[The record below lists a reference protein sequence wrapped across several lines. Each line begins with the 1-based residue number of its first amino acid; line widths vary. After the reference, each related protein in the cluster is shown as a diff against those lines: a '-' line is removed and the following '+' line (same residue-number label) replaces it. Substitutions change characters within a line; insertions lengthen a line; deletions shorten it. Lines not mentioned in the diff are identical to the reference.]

1 MPTAVTER
9 LDSPRILAGTRGELR
24 LSVSQDGSPVDISD
38 SPAPSVV
45 LTNADTGATI
55 TPAADVAEE
64 ATGKL
69 VQVLTASET
78 ATPQRIKAVWSCSLS
93 EADDVAMTFT
103 TYHEIVGDLLFTI
116 AEARAFDEATL
127 ADAEKYPLDDI
138 LAARDVIWEAF
149 EDICGARFGTAAT
162 RDILDGNGLSTLWLP
177 TQQAQSVTAAATRST
192 STWTA
197 LTSDELADLFVS
209 PNGRLVRETLGS
221 WPTGSRNIR
230 VDYQHGHARVPREIR
245 RAALVV
251 LRDQLPGTNLTNRA
265 LSQTNEF
272 GTFRIAAP
280 GERGA
285 WFGIPLVD
293 EALRRYARR
302 LPGIA

>member
-1 MPTAVTER
+1 MPTPVTER

-24 LSVSQDGSPVDISD
+24 LTVFQDGETVDLS
-38 SPAPSVV
+38 SPSVV
-45 LTNADTGATI
+45 LTNADTGETI
-55 TPAADVAEE
+55 TPGTAVAEE
-64 ATGKL
+64 NTGKL
-69 VQVLTASET
+69 LQVLTAAET
-78 ATPQRIKAVWSCSLS
+78 ATPRRIKAAWTVTANAV
-93 EADDVAMTFT
+93 EMTFT
-103 TYHEIVGDLLFTI
+103 TYHEVVGDLLFTL
-116 AEARAFDEATL
+116 AEARAFDGATL
-127 ADAEKYPLDDI
+127 ADEETYPLADL
-138 LAARDVIWEAF
+138 LAARDVIWEQF
-149 EDICGARFGTAAT
+149 EDICGVRFGTAAT
-162 RDILDGNGLSTLWLP
+162 REILDGNGLSTLWLP